1 MRNPQRL
8 RWTLMPRG
16 QSQTGGQIHTLP
28 RFFPQLLNTVEI
40 LGKSWQ
46 QVGTTRSMTS
56 DVKMEMSLFELR
68 ERPGCIN
75 KKYKDNLLFSLP
87 DLYFSIP
94 GSNLEQQ
101 IANYKDMFSPL
112 FLASTRWQV
121 A

>member
-1 MRNPQRL
+1 
-8 RWTLMPRG
+8 MPRG

-28 RFFPQLLNTVEI
+28 RFFPQLLNAVEI

-46 QVGTTRSMTS
+46 QVGTTRSLTS
-56 DVKMEMSLFELR
+56 DVKMEMYLFELR
-68 ERPGCIN
+68 ERPDCIN
-75 KKYKDNLLFSLP
+75 KKYKDNLLFSFS

-112 FLASTRWQV
+112 FLASTRWQK
-121 A
+121 